1 MSKINQI
8 LLKWIPGDVHGL
20 SWMKERGIQQ
30 RLAYKYFESKVLH
43 KIGPGIFSKAQDK
56 IEWIGIVR
64 LLQEELKLPVH
75 VSGKSALELQG
86 HGHYAALNTQPEIN
100 LISYES
106 KSYPRWIKK
115 TEKDFELKF
124 TSSNTFPHEE
134 FLTVYE
140 ERGIKI
146 KISSRELAILEYIES
161 MDLAFSLETVENYM
175 NSLGTLRPA
184 VLQAV
189 LEKCKSVK
197 AKRVFLY
204 LAEKL
209 SLKFMEELNLE
220 KISLGSGKRVVVKG
234 GELQKKY
241 LITVDR
247 KIMENP
253 F

>member
-8 LLKWIPGDVHGL
+8 LLEWIPGDVHGL
-20 SWMKERGIQQ
+20 VWMKERGIEQ
-30 RLAYKYFESKVLH
+30 RLAYKYFEAKVLH
-43 KIGPGIFSKAQDK
+43 KIGPGVFSRAQDK
-56 IEWIGIVR
+56 IEWIGLIR

-86 HGHYAALNTQPEIN
+86 HSHYATLNNRREIN
-100 LISYES
+100 LLSYES
-106 KSYPRWIKK
+106 KLYPRWISKI
-115 TEKDFELKF
+115 EKDFELKF
-124 TSSNTFPHEE
+124 VSSNTFPQED
-134 FLTVYE
+134 FLADYE

-161 MDLAFSLETVENYM
+161 TDLAFSLETVENYM
-175 NSLGTLRPA
+175 NSLGTLRPSI
-184 VLQAV
+184 LQAV

-209 SLKFMEELNLE
+209 SLKFMDELNLE

-247 KIMENP
+247 RVEENP

>member
-8 LLKWIPGDVHGL
+8 LLEWIPGDVHGL
-20 SWMKERGIQQ
+20 SWMKERGIEQ
-30 RLAYKYFESKVLH
+30 RLAYKYFESKILR
-43 KIGPGIFSKAQDK
+43 KIGPGVFSRAQDK
-56 IEWIGIVR
+56 IEWMGVVR
-64 LLQEELKLPVH
+64 LLQDELQLPVH
-75 VSGKSALELQG
+75 VSGKTALEL
-86 HGHYAALNTQPEIN
+86 HGYSHYVTLNNQKEIN
-100 LISYES
+100 LSSYES
-106 KSYPRWIKK
+106 KSFPSWISKM
-115 TEKDFELKF
+115 EKNFDLKF
-124 TSSNTFPHEE
+124 VSSNTFPHEE
-134 FLTVYE
+134 FLTDYE
-140 ERGIKI
+140 DLGMKI
-146 KISSRELAILEYIES
+146 KISSRELAIIEFIES
-161 MDLAFSLETVENYM
+161 MDLTNSLETVENYM
-175 NSLGTLRPA
+175 NSLGTLRPM

-209 SLKFMEELNLE
+209 LLKFMEELNLE

-247 KIMENP
+247 RVEENP

>member
-8 LLKWIPGDVHGL
+8 LLEWIPGDVHCL
-20 SWMKERGIQQ
+20 TWMKERGIEQ
-30 RLAYKYFESKVLH
+30 RLAYKYFETKVLH
-43 KIGPGIFSKAQDK
+43 KIGPGVFSRAQDK
-56 IEWIGIVR
+56 IEWIGVVR

-75 VSGKSALELQG
+75 VSGKSALELHG
-86 HGHYAALNTQPEIN
+86 LGHYATLNSRREIN
-100 LISYES
+100 LLSYES
-106 KSYPRWIKK
+106 KSFPRWISKI
-115 TEKDFELKF
+115 EKGFELKF
-124 TSSNTFPHEE
+124 KSLNTFPHEE
-134 FLTVYE
+134 FLTDYE
-140 ERGIKI
+140 ERGMKI
-146 KISSRELAILEYIES
+146 KISSRELAVLEYIES
-161 MDLAFSLETVENYM
+161 TDLAFSLETVENYM
-175 NSLGTLRPA
+175 NSLGTLRPS

-209 SLKFMEELNLE
+209 SLKFMEDLNLE

-247 KIMENP
+247 KVEENP